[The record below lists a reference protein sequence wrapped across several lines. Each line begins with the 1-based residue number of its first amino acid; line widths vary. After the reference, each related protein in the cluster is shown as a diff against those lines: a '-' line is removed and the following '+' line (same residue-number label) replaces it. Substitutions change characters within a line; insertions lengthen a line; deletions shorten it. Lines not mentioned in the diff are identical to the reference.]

1 MAVDDFCPT
10 TQQVKEKKL
19 GSRRQTLRKI
29 KIRCPSCVIFFII
42 ITKVNY
48 TIKWNHIIIIIIIII
63 IITFFIKF
71 FMGRFLI
78 IKLLNKKIY
87 IITLI
92 IIIIA

>member
-1 MAVDDFCPT
+1 MAVEDFCPT

-19 GSRRQTLRKI
+19 GSRRQTLGKI

-48 TIKWNHIIIIIIIII
+48 TIKWNHIIIIII
-63 IITFFIKF
+63 TFFIKF

-87 IITLI
+87 IINHI
-92 IIIIA
+92 IIITA